1 VGAVV
6 AAPQDGA
13 DTALVVLAQ
22 KDGVW
27 LIERISPIT
36 GTGENPDD
44 GGGSAGP

>member
-1 VGAVV
+1 MGAVV

-13 DTALVVLAQ
+13 DSALVVLVQ

-36 GTGENPDD
+36 GTGETPDN
-44 GGGSAGP
+44 GGGAAGP